1 MEINAS
7 LDIFRKI
14 KISRDKT
21 FFQVSNI
28 LALTENMS
36 FEAEYL
42 VTTKWDL
49 TAKLYL
55 GPMAQDLKVKYHL
68 LVTKYSASGDLSIQ
82 S

>member
-1 MEINAS
+1 
-7 LDIFRKI
+7 
-14 KISRDKT
+14 
-21 FFQVSNI
+21 
-28 LALTENMS
+28 MS

-82 S
+82 SWKSSSSKLEKKVEVFFEKLLR